1 MKKSFLIFF
10 LLLKIIHSS
19 FSQVTHYQTPTHKP
33 LLGEIHFGNR
43 VGGEIAQEG
52 VTQKLICLEE
62 GSKLQSIQV
71 NITKARNVVKGLK
84 MIILDKNNQVKD
96 YVFGDTLGIWQEKIS
111 LEKSQELVG
120 ISGTM
125 GWFIDSICF
134 HFSDGV
140 KTKRFGGNGGD
151 IAFQNIFNQD
161 KKGNFKG
168 KWIGFWGSA
177 TDQLETIGLIFMAV
191 E

>member
-1 MKKSFLIFF
+1 MKKSFLILFI
-10 LLLKIIHSS
+10 LLKIIHSS
-19 FSQVTHYQTPTHKP
+19 FSQATDYQTPTHKP

-96 YVFGDTLGIWQEKIS
+96 YVFGDTLGIWQEKII
-111 LEKSQELVG
+111 LKKSQDLVG

-134 HFSDGV
+134 HFSDGA

-151 IAFQNIFNQD
+151 ITFQNIFNQG

>member
-1 MKKSFLIFF
+1 MKTPLLQILIFLAF
-10 LLLKIIHSS
+10 NCKT
-19 FSQVTHYQTPTHKP
+19 FSQTTDYQAPTHKP

-52 VTQKLICLEE
+52 LTKKLICLED
-62 GSKLQSIQV
+62 GSRLQSIQV
-71 NITKARNVVKGLK
+71 NITKAKNVVKGLK
-84 MIILDKNNQVKD
+84 MSILDKNNLLKE

-111 LEKSQELVG
+111 LKNSQKLVG

-134 HFSDGV
+134 HFSDGT
-140 KTKRFGGNGGD
+140 KTRRFGGNGGD
-151 IAFQNIFNQD
+151 IAFQNIFNRD
-161 KKGNFKG
+161 KKGNYKG
-168 KWIGFWGSA
+168 KWMGFWGSA
-177 TDQLETIGLIFMAV
+177 TDQLETIGLVFMAI

>member
-1 MKKSFLIFF
+1 MKKVFLILIIF
-10 LLLKIIHSS
+10 LKLSQTI
-19 FSQVTHYQTPTHKP
+19 FSQATDYQTPTHKP

-52 VTQKLICLEE
+52 VTKKLICLEE
-62 GSKLQSIQV
+62 GSHLQSIQV
-71 NITKARNVVKGLK
+71 NLTKAKNVVKGLK
-84 MIILDKNNQVKD
+84 MSILCKNNQVKD
-96 YVFGDTLGIWQEKIS
+96 YVFGDTLGIWQEKII
-111 LEKSQELVG
+111 LKKSQELVG

-134 HFSDGV
+134 HFSDGT

-151 IAFQNIFNQD
+151 IAFQNIFNRD

-177 TDQLETIGLIFMAV
+177 TDQLETIGLVFMAV